1 MSGIFYWTSITP
13 IDGPGGAWQVGTLIL
28 KCERPRPT
36 WVTNTECGPAIECRD
51 LLWPRARKTCISGG
65 VHRHRH
71 RLCIHTPIACRNG
84 QREVHHLH
92 AAHRHR
98 EVEGGV
104 RRIRAAQVG
113 RTGPTEAERR
123 GTGPASGK
131 AQRLAS
137 TDRGGCGSGRRVALS
152 VHQSTSRLH
161 KHSTAEYEQPKGQR
175 GRFKRTKV
183 PASCAGRTAPTAW
196 IPTGSL

>member
-36 WVTNTECGPAIECRD
+36 WVTNTECGPAIERRD

-113 RTGPTEAERR
+113 RTGPTEAERC

-131 AQRLAS
+131 AHRL
-137 TDRGGCGSGRRVALS
+137 TGTGGRCGGCG
-152 VHQSTSRLH
+152 
-161 KHSTAEYEQPKGQR
+161 R
-175 GRFKRTKV
+175 G
-183 PASCAGRTAPTAW
+183 
-196 IPTGSL
+196 